1 MKKNKLIA
9 LAIIAFLFTAPFHY
23 AYIAIEKDGGIVQ
36 ALSMTLIIIGAIIA
50 IVLFNSDSEEAHH

>member
-1 MKKNKLIA
+1 M
-9 LAIIAFLFTAPFHY
+9 AIIAFLFTAPFHY